1 MEYTLEIVREKLG
14 TDINWMRRALVVI
27 TEKNQTSDEQATGDT
42 RWANGI
48 GWNGVDA
55 KILTSFA
62 GQVKKG
68 WKLSDKQVAVAQK
81 KLPKYA
87 KQVLALI
94 NENNIPPEPRVV
106 EEEKDIE
113 EITFK
118 MKETIMDISKLINVR
133 L

>member
-27 TEKNQTSDEQATGDT
+27 TEKNQTSDEQAPGDT

>member
-1 MEYTLEIVREKLG
+1 MEYTIQMVREKLG
-14 TDINWMRRALVVI
+14 TDINWMCRALVVI
-27 TEKNQTSDEQATGDT
+27 TERNQTADEQATGDT

-68 WKLSDKQVAVAQK
+68 WKLSDKQLAIAKK

-94 NENNIPPEPRVV
+94 NEKNVPPKPEELQEVV
-106 EEEKDIE
+106 KI
-113 EITFK
+113 
-118 MKETIMDISKLINVR
+118 KETIKDISALINVR
-133 L
+133 S